1 MGIVHEA
8 IATIRFLLLI
18 AFNRPLRNYAS
29 CHPRTVAKTS
39 LRALFVHLF
48 LSFPIH
54 SSTSS
59 SSPFALAGCFF
70 ILALHFSSSF
80 LIIIL
85 LNLLSL
91 YLPFYSSLYRLA
103 SLFLLTCTLPF
114 ISNRTDFDLISN
126 ATTCSSYIKVNINRP
141 RSCYKFRGEQNVLG
155 IIRVNIHNLL
165 S

>member
-1 MGIVHEA
+1 M
-8 IATIRFLLLI
+8 I

-29 CHPRTVAKTS
+29 SHPRTVVKTS

-59 SSPFALAGCFF
+59 SSPFALAGCSF
-70 ILALHFSSSF
+70 ILTLHFSPSS
-80 LIIIL
+80 LIVIL

-91 YLPFYSSLYRLA
+91 HLPFYSPLYRLA

-114 ISNRTDFDLISN
+114 ISNRTDFNLISN
-126 ATTCSSYIKVNINRP
+126 ATTCLSCIKEIINRP
-141 RSCYKFRGEQNVLG
+141 RSCYKFRGKQNVLG
-155 IIRVNIHNLL
+155 ITRINIHNLL

>member
-1 MGIVHEA
+1 M
-8 IATIRFLLLI
+8 I

-29 CHPRTVAKTS
+29 SHPRTVAKTS

-59 SSPFALAGCFF
+59 SSPFALADCSF
-70 ILALHFSSSF
+70 ILTLHFSPSS
-80 LIIIL
+80 LIVIL

-91 YLPFYSSLYRLA
+91 HLPFCLPLYRLA

-114 ISNRTDFDLISN
+114 ISNRTDFNLVSN
-126 ATTCSSYIKVNINRP
+126 ATTCLSYIKEIINRS
-141 RSCYKFRGEQNVLG
+141 RSCYKFRGEQNVLR
-155 IIRVNIHNLL
+155 ITRVNIHNLL

>member
-1 MGIVHEA
+1 M
-8 IATIRFLLLI
+8 I

-29 CHPRTVAKTS
+29 SHPRTVAKTS

-59 SSPFALAGCFF
+59 SSPFALAGYSF

-80 LIIIL
+80 LIVIL

-91 YLPFYSSLYRLA
+91 HLPFYSPLYRLA
-103 SLFLLTCTLPF
+103 SLFLLTCTLSF
-114 ISNRTDFDLISN
+114 ISNKADFNFISN
-126 ATTCSSYIKVNINRP
+126 ATTCLSYIEKIINRL
-141 RSCYKFRGEQNVLG
+141 RSCYKFRGEQDVLG

-165 S
+165 N